1 MALLEFFLAAA
12 WARVV
17 ATDVLECIAHRF
29 LRRVVAVRA
38 VHMAVVMI
46 VVMIVGMAVVIMIM
60 IAVRAMNM
68 GLLGHLGHSAH

>member
-1 MALLEFFLAAA
+1 VALLEFFLAAA

-46 VVMIVGMAVVIMIM
+46 VGMAVVIMIM